1 MVSQFLFWKNPE
13 STQVHIRGEGGGAA
27 PLSLHSYQTMAETG
41 FSLRLITTTY
51 LRDDKKG
58 VMVLILEPRRQ
69 IHDDKRL
76 FPLQAAS

>member
-1 MVSQFLFWKNPE
+1 
-13 STQVHIRGEGGGAA
+13 
-27 PLSLHSYQTMAETG
+27 MAKTG